1 MTTRRE
7 FLTQAGLFT
16 AAALAAPALARAAM
30 GGHTVGLQLYTL
42 REQLPKDVK
51 GVIAKVA
58 EAGYKEVETFG
69 YSKKGGHWGLST
81 KEFKSLLSAHGLTT
95 PSGHYGMDQLLGED
109 KWDDV
114 KDYIDVAKTLGQEY
128 VTCPYV
134 NEKFRKTPDDFKKIA
149 EKLNKAAEL
158 CKKSGLKM
166 GYHNHNFEFIPVDGT
181 MLYSVLLKDTDPN
194 LVHFEM
200 DLYWV
205 VRAGQDPV
213 KWMHEHSHRFAMVHV
228 KDMDKTDSKL
238 NTEVGNGSIDYK
250 RIIPVCKKVG
260 VKHFIMEQENFKIDP
275 YVSIKES
282 CNYMKN
288 KLMV

>member
-1 MTTRRE
+1 MTTRRD
-7 FLTQAGLFT
+7 FLTQAGFLS
-16 AAALAAPALARAAM
+16 AAALLAPALVKAAA
-30 GGHTVGLQLYTL
+30 GNHVVGLQLYTL
-42 REQLPKDVK
+42 RDQLPKDVK

-58 EAGYKEVETFG
+58 QAGYKEVETFG

-81 KEFKSLLSAHGLTT
+81 KEFKSLLSSHGLTT

-114 KDYIDVAKTLGQEY
+114 KDYIETAKILGQEY

-134 NEKFRKTPDDFKKIA
+134 NEKFRKTPDDFKRIA

-158 CKKSGLKM
+158 CKKSGLKLA
-166 GYHNHNFEFIPVDGT
+166 YHNHNFEFEPVNGT
-181 MLYSVLLKDTDPN
+181 MLYNVLLKETNPA

-213 KWMHEHSHRFAMVHV
+213 KWMRENPHRITMVHV
-228 KDMDKTDSKL
+228 KDMDKAEPNL
-238 NTEVGNGSIDYK
+238 NTEVGKGSIDFK
-250 RIIPVCKKVG
+250 RIVAEAKKIG
-260 VKHFIMEQENFKIDP
+260 VKHYIMEQENFKIDP
-275 YVSIKES
+275 YTSITES
-282 CNYMKN
+282 CKYMKN
-288 KLMV
+288 TLMV